1 MRNYLD
7 DDHEFISTLES
18 LPAYLRTIKS
28 GRTQFVNGVTY
39 LQTRLDTL
47 KKFKG
52 RTELYSSEVFDYY
65 NPFSEIQ
72 ETIIASF
79 VAPGLI
85 RSAPFSMSADQANQ
99 KSELS
104 NMIRTP
110 MLFLEE
116 LHHQTYNQQMD
127 DEDREWMAADEVDF
141 EPLSSLVKKGTE

>member
-7 DDHEFISTLES
+7 DNHEFISTLES

-85 RSAPFSMSADQANQ
+85 RSAPFSMSADQANE

-116 LHHQTYNQQMD
+116 LYHQTYNQQMD
-127 DEDREWMAADEVDF
+127 DEDREWMAADEIDF
-141 EPLSSLVKKGTE
+141 EPLSSMLKKDRE

>member
-7 DDHEFISTLES
+7 DNHEFISTLES

-39 LQTRLDTL
+39 LQTRLNTL

-72 ETIIASF
+72 ETVIASF

-85 RSAPFSMSADQANQ
+85 RSAPFSMSADQAKK
-99 KSELS
+99 KSDLL
-104 NMIRTP
+104 NMIKTP
-110 MLFLEE
+110 MRFLEE
-116 LHHQTYNQQMD
+116 LHHQSYTQQIE
-127 DEDREWMAADEVDF
+127 DENFEWMTAEDVDF
-141 EPLSSLVKKGTE
+141 ESIYPNLKHLRK

>member
-1 MRNYLD
+1 MRNCMD
-7 DDHEFISTLES
+7 DDREFISTLES

-28 GRTQFVNGVTY
+28 GRTQFVNGITY

-52 RTELYSSEVFDYY
+52 RTELYSPEVFDYY

-85 RSAPFSMSADQANQ
+85 RSAPFSMSADQANE

-116 LHHQTYNQQMD
+116 LYHQTYNQQMD
-127 DEDREWMAADEVDF
+127 DEDREWMAADEIDF
-141 EPLSSLVKKGTE
+141 EPLSSMLKKDRE

>member
-7 DDHEFISTLES
+7 DNHEFISTLES

-65 NPFSEIQ
+65 NPLSEIQ
-72 ETIIASF
+72 ETVIASF

-85 RSAPFSMSADQANQ
+85 RSAPFSMSADQAKK
-99 KSELS
+99 KSDLL
-104 NMIRTP
+104 NMIKTP
-110 MLFLEE
+110 MRFLEE
-116 LHHQTYNQQMD
+116 LHHQSYTQQIE
-127 DEDREWMAADEVDF
+127 DENFEWMTAEDVDF
-141 EPLSSLVKKGTE
+141 ESIYPNLKHLRK

>member
-7 DDHEFISTLES
+7 DNHEFISTLES

-39 LQTRLDTL
+39 LQTRLNTL

-65 NPFSEIQ
+65 NPFSEIP
-72 ETIIASF
+72 ETVIASF

-85 RSAPFSMSADQANQ
+85 RSASFSMSADQAKK
-99 KSELS
+99 KSDLF
-104 NMIRTP
+104 NMIKTP
-110 MLFLEE
+110 MRFLEE
-116 LHHQTYNQQMD
+116 LHHQSYTQQIE
-127 DEDREWMAADEVDF
+127 DENFEWMTAEDVDF
-141 EPLSSLVKKGTE
+141 ESIYPNFKHLRK

>member
-7 DDHEFISTLES
+7 DDQEFISTLES

-116 LHHQTYNQQMD
+116 LRHQTYNQQMD
-127 DEDREWMAADEVDF
+127 DEDREWIAADEVDF

>member
-7 DDHEFISTLES
+7 DNHEFISTLES

-65 NPFSEIQ
+65 NPLSEIQ
-72 ETIIASF
+72 ETVIASF

-85 RSAPFSMSADQANQ
+85 RSAPFSMSADQAKK
-99 KSELS
+99 KSDLL
-104 NMIRTP
+104 NMIKTP
-110 MLFLEE
+110 MRFLEE
-116 LHHQTYNQQMD
+116 LHHQSHSRQID
-127 DEDREWMAADEVDF
+127 DENFEWMAAEDVDF
-141 EPLSSLVKKGTE
+141 ESIYPHLKPWSK